1 MRNRKGKYVTIK
13 DVAGLAG
20 VSVATVSYVLNN
32 KKVDRITDETRQK
45 VLQAAK
51 ELNYRPNIAAQNLKS
66 GKSYIIGL
74 HYL

>member
-1 MRNRKGKYVTIK
+1 MGNRKGKYVTIK

-66 GKSYIIGL
+66 GKSYIIG
-74 HYL
+74 

>member
-1 MRNRKGKYVTIK
+1 MGNRKGKYVTIK

-51 ELNYRPNIAAQNLKS
+51 ELNYRPNIGTESEKW
-66 GKSYIIGL
+66 
-74 HYL
+74 